1 MSYTSP
7 LLFDVIDGQGAA
19 TLNVSQK
26 VYLQA
31 HKIMDSGHRLTIRA
45 RPKSRFELSVR
56 REHEPL
62 ADHPIT
68 LTTSGNTG
76 IELHDAAERL
86 IAHAHSLLFDPLPW

>member
-19 TLNVSQK
+19 TLNVSQAL
-26 VYLQA
+26 YRQA
-31 HKIMDSGHRLTIRA
+31 REVMDRGHRLAIRA
-45 RPKSRFELSVR
+45 RPKARFELSVR
-56 REHEPL
+56 REYEPL